1 MKKVYAY
8 LIVLLLVCAA
18 ALSALVCC
26 VKPHTHQA
34 EYIPATQPNCSAEG
48 SSGYYYC
55 AECGKYFSD
64 KACENE
70 ISKEDAVLP
79 KNDEHDWGEW
89 KQTTISDCTHEGER
103 TRACSRC
110 GKTETQ
116 ITPAEHTL
124 LYHGGKQP
132 TCTQA
137 GYEPYLRCSTCGAL
151 FTQTD
156 KLPISQPP
164 VLPAA
169 HKPVLQAQA
178 PSTCSAV
185 GRKEHYACSACGK
198 LFEDIACTRE
208 VSPEQLALPLEAHT
222 YNDEHICS
230 ACFAPDYDHY
240 TPGLKFGYVER
251 KMSLIGL
258 GEAQGDIVVQPY
270 YDGVPVTEVAA
281 LAAAETGEE
290 HTLTSII
297 LPDSVTAIRSGAF
310 TGCSALQSI
319 VLPAGLKSVA
329 ESAFTDCGITEI
341 TLPNGLENLGIGAF
355 AGCALTNITLPEGL
369 ESVPARL
376 FENCAYLKKVT
387 LPDGMQ
393 SIASTFILNS
403 DVDELILNDNDKFR
417 VENGCLLQNGAPN
430 SVLIVGVN
438 GAAIPNKVSEIKPYA
453 FAGRSKITSLSIPST
468 VTQIGEG
475 AFSNCPALSNMTVES
490 GGFSYYMHG
499 GCLIEMDSMQANAQE
514 KLLFACHTGAMA
526 DLSEL
531 EHLTSVASYA
541 FENAD
546 VTEVILPDCIK
557 TIDEFAFT
565 GCKATGVTIGA
576 DITNIGY
583 HAFENCAL
591 TLKYNGTKEVWDFRA
606 GKFATDWNPENLQTE
621 CLK

>member
-1 MKKVYAY
+1 MKKAYAY

-169 HKPVLQAQA
+169 HKPVLQAQV
-178 PSTCSAV
+178 PSTCSAA

-198 LFEDIACTRE
+198 LFADEACTRE
-208 VSPEQLALPLEAHT
+208 VSADELALPLEAHT
-222 YNDEHICS
+222 FNSEHVCS
-230 ACFAPDYDHY
+230 ACFAPDHTYY
-240 TPGLKFGYVER
+240 TPGLEFRLVDR
-251 KMSLIGL
+251 KMSLTGL
-258 GEAQGDIVVQPY
+258 GEARGDIVVQPY
-270 YDGVPVTEVAA
+270 YDGVPVTAVAA

-290 HTLTSII
+290 HTLTSVT
-297 LPDSVTAIRSGAF
+297 LPASVTAIGDSAF
-310 TGCSALQSI
+310 ADCTALTDV
-319 VLPAGLKSVA
+319 VLPSGLKSISK
-329 ESAFTDCGITEI
+329 SAFANCGITGIALPEGLESLGIGAFSGSALTEI
-341 TLPNGLENLGIGAF
+341 TLPGGL
-355 AGCALTNITLPEGL
+355 T
-369 ESVPARL
+369 SVPARL
-376 FENCAYLKKVT
+376 FENCAALKKVT
-387 LPDGMQ
+387 LPSGMQ
-393 SIASTFILNS
+393 SVASTFIAGS
-403 DVDELILNDNDKFR
+403 DVNELVLNGSGKFR
-417 VENGCLLQNGAPN
+417 VESGCLLQNGTPN

-438 GAAIPNKVSEIKPYA
+438 GAVIPDKVREIKPYA
-453 FAGRSKITSLSIPST
+453 FAGRTQITSLVIPAT
-468 VTQIGEG
+468 VKEIGER
-475 AFSNCPALSNMTVES
+475 AFSNCPALRDMTVE
-490 GGFSYYMHG
+490 GGFYYYMHG
-499 GCLIEMDSMQANAQE
+499 GCLIEMDSMPANAQE

-576 DITNIGY
+576 GITNIGY

>member
-1 MKKVYAY
+1 MKKTYAY

-169 HKPVLQAQA
+169 HKPVLQAQV

-208 VSPEQLALPLEAHT
+208 VSLEQLALPLEAHT
-222 YNDEHICS
+222 FNSEHVCS
-230 ACFAPDYDHY
+230 ACFAPDHTYY
-240 TPGLKFGYVER
+240 TPGLEFRLVDR
-251 KMSLIGL
+251 KMSLTGL

-270 YDGVPVTEVAA
+270 YDGVPVTAVAA

-290 HTLTSII
+290 HTLTSVT
-297 LPDSVTAIRSGAF
+297 LPASVTAIGDSAF
-310 TGCSALQSI
+310 ADCTALTDV
-319 VLPAGLKSVA
+319 VLPSGLKSISK
-329 ESAFTDCGITEI
+329 SAFANCGITGIALPEGLESLGIGAFSGSALTEI
-341 TLPNGLENLGIGAF
+341 TLPGGL
-355 AGCALTNITLPEGL
+355 T
-369 ESVPARL
+369 SVPARL
-376 FENCAYLKKVT
+376 FENCAALKKVT
-387 LPDGMQ
+387 LPSGMQ
-393 SIASTFILNS
+393 SVASTFIAGS
-403 DVDELILNDNDKFR
+403 DVNELVLNGSGKFR
-417 VENGCLLQNGAPN
+417 VESGCLLQNGTPN

-438 GAAIPNKVSEIKPYA
+438 GAVIPDKVREIKPYA
-453 FAGRSKITSLSIPST
+453 FAGRTQITSLVIPAT
-468 VTQIGEG
+468 VKEIGER
-475 AFSNCPALSNMTVES
+475 AFSNCPALRDMTVE
-490 GGFSYYMHG
+490 GGFYYYMHG
-499 GCLIEMDSMQANAQE
+499 GCLIEMDSMPANAQE

-565 GCKATGVTIGA
+565 GCKATGVTIGFYIA
-576 DITNIGY
+576 NIGY